1 MKKTHQTFLIRAVN
15 IASMPT
21 LQSKES
27 ILAALE
33 GNRQPNT
40 PVHNLIRTIISD
52 PRFFKVLH
60 ETFIWK
66 KYAVAMVRSF
76 IDSLTDEEW
85 KDKKVLKAKVD
96 KFLNEWFSRHV
107 IPEADSMIVKELQG
121 LTGISDDEIKR
132 LIKAEK
138 NEGIMSDLGN
148 YDEVLGESIFDCTNG
163 HTPEDEFKD
172 FMDLEEEESP
182 LKLKSVGREEGEE
195 KYEKPEPL
203 EFYDKELMRLAKMIG
218 RGGGEESGYKRGKFL
233 HASKSDIAGV
243 TIGNDIGAALP
254 TEVALLGSRQTENI
268 FYDRYV
274 KNRLQVFGSA
284 SLIKAKSPK
293 KVGPIFLC
301 VDTSGSMSG
310 EPEQMAK
317 SLSWAVAEIAQKD
330 KRPVCL
336 VNYSWSVSF
345 FMLTD
350 IKIQRKNLLKFLSLS
365 YGGGNNEDM
374 LFSFIFEKLPKSR
387 YSRAMNGSLDGADLL
402 VISDFQWMGLND
414 ETVEIITK
422 EREKG
427 MRFYSLGIGSAQ
439 HFRTSLQILDENKN
453 DGYHDGH
460 KFYAESDFKFAYSK
474 GKCTEIKDEIRKRN
488 PKGKGG

>member
-1 MKKTHQTFLIRAVN
+1 MKKTHQTFLIRGVN
-15 IASMPT
+15 IASMPN

-33 GNRQPNT
+33 GNKQPNT
-40 PVHNLIRTIISD
+40 PVYNLIRTIISD

-66 KYAVAMVRSF
+66 KYAVAMVMGF
-76 IDSLTDEEW
+76 IDSVTDKEW
-85 KDKKVLKAKVD
+85 KDKNVLKAKVD

-107 IPEADSMIVKELQG
+107 IPEADSVVIRELQT
-121 LTGISDDEIKR
+121 LTGISDDEIKK

-138 NEGIMSDLGN
+138 NEGIMADMGN
-148 YDEVLGESIFDCTNG
+148 YDEDLGESIFDCTNG
-163 HTPEDEFKD
+163 HTPQDRFKE
-172 FMDLEEEESP
+172 FMDLEVEESP

-195 KYEKPEPL
+195 KYEQPDPL
-203 EFYDKELMRLAKMIG
+203 EHYDKELIRLAKMIG

-233 HASKSDIAGV
+233 HAGKSDIAGV

-254 TEVALLGSRQTENI
+254 TEVALLGSKQTENI

-284 SLIKAKSPK
+284 SFVKAKSTK
-293 KVGPIFLC
+293 KVGLIFLC
-301 VDTSGSMSG
+301 VDTSGSMMG

-317 SLSWAVAEIAQKD
+317 SLSWAVAGIAQKD

-350 IKIQRKNLLKFLSLS
+350 IKKQRKNLLKFLSLS

-374 LFSFIFEKLPKSR
+374 LFSFIFEKFPKTR
-387 YSRAMNGSLDGADLL
+387 YFRAIKENLDGADLL
-402 VISDFQWMGLND
+402 VISDFQWMGLD
-414 ETVEIITK
+414 KETTEIISK

-439 HFRTSLQILDENKN
+439 HFRNVLNMFEEDNNSNF
-453 DGYHDGH
+453 HDGN
-460 KFYAESDFKFAYSK
+460 KFYAECDFKFAYSR
-474 GKCTEIKDEIRKRN
+474 GKCTEIKVSGSKKN
-488 PKGKGG
+488 